1 MISMRLARKIA
12 LVTGVAGPRGI
23 GYASAKRMAEEGA
36 SVAIA
41 DISDEVH
48 ERAKELKALGYDIAA
63 FKLDLTNFREVNLMV
78 EKVRDKF
85 GRIDILANIAG
96 IGPRGTAPTGGIV
109 NHFVDLTEKAWEEQ
123 IGINLK
129 TNFNCTRA
137 VLPIMIKQRYGRIVN
152 MSSVT
157 GTLVSDAGASGYSAA
172 KGGVSGLTK
181 ALALEVAEYGIT
193 VNAIAPGWIDTGR
206 ETERKAGL
214 TSPMKRAGRPEEV
227 ANVVLFLASD
237 ESSYLNG
244 HDIVID
250 GGNILQE
257 YKGTGEL

>member
-1 MISMRLARKIA
+1 M
-12 LVTGVAGPRGI
+12 
-23 GYASAKRMAEEGA
+23 GYASAKRMVEEGA

-41 DISDEVH
+41 DISDEVY
-48 ERAKELKALGYDIAA
+48 ERAKELKALAYDVAP
-63 FKLDLTNFREVNLMV
+63 FKLDLTDFQEVNLMV
-78 EKVRDKF
+78 GKVHERF

-96 IGPRGTAPTGGIV
+96 IGPRGTDRWRPTGGIV
-109 NHFVDLTEKAWEEQ
+109 EHFVDLTEQAWEEQ

-157 GTLVSDAGASGYSAA
+157 GTLVSDPGASAYSAA

-214 TSPMKRAGRPEEV
+214 ASPMKRAGKPEEV
-227 ANVVLFLASD
+227 ANLVLFLASD
-237 ESSYLNG
+237 ESSYMNG

>member
-1 MISMRLARKIA
+1 MRLTGKFA
-12 LVTGVAGPRGI
+12 LVTGVAGPMGI

-41 DISDEVH
+41 DISDEVY
-48 ERAKELKALGYDIAA
+48 ERAKELRALAYDVAP
-63 FKLDLTNFREVNLMV
+63 FKLDLTDFQEVNLMV
-78 EKVRDKF
+78 GKVHEKF

-96 IGPRGTAPTGGIV
+96 IGPRGTTPIGGAIAT
-109 NHFVDLTEKAWEEQ
+109 HFVDLTEEAWEEQ

-137 VLPIMIKQRYGRIVN
+137 VLPIMITQRYGKIVN

-157 GTLVSDAGASGYSAA
+157 GTLVSDPGASAYSAA

-206 ETERKAGL
+206 EIERKAGL
-214 TSPMKRAGRPEEV
+214 ASPMERAGRPGEV
-227 ANVVLFLASD
+227 ANLVLFLASD